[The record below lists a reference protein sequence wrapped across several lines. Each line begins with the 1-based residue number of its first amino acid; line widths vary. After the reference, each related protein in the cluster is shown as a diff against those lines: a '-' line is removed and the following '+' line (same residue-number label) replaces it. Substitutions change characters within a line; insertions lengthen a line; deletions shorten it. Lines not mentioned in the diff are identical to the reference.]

1 MVLFLQIAGIL
12 ILVLVILY
20 FLNNLGDIAGP
31 LGKITSPVF
40 GLVGTVASPVFGLVG
55 TVASPVFGLAGDGI
69 GAVGDTIGGAL
80 SF

>member
-20 FLNNLGDIAGP
+20 FLNNLGDITGP

-40 GLVGTVASPVFGLVG
+40 GLVGTVASPVFGL
-55 TVASPVFGLAGDGI
+55 AGDGI
-69 GAVGDTIGGAL
+69 GVVGDTIGGVL